1 MLPGESSCPGGSE
14 YVCQKGVE
22 GVLGRVTGGRSWPSF
37 KKNKMKSAVY
47 FGHLII
53 LLTDRIS
60 SPSTDFRR
68 PKHGQNCPAANFR
81 PKGVCSPIYTGL
93 FTYYGPSQYLSSFPS
108 NGPKSK
114 KIPFFSLISLSVRK
128 KKCLARVRSIL
139 MLPTFHIASLNRY
152 NPKFSGVP

>member
-1 MLPGESSCPGGSE
+1 MLPGESSYIGGSG
-14 YVCQKGVE
+14 YVCQRGVD

-37 KKNKMKSAVY
+37 KKNKMKRAVY
-47 FGHLII
+47 FGHLLI
-53 LLTDRIS
+53 LLTDRIL

-93 FTYYGPSQYLSSFPS
+93 FTFYGPSQYLSSFPS

-114 KIPFFSLISLSVRK
+114 KIPVFFTDFLVRPQK
-128 KKCLARVRSIL
+128 KVSGSC
-139 MLPTFHIASLNRY
+139 TLN
-152 NPKFSGVP
+152 FDATDLQHS